1 MNMPVVMVM
10 VMVMV
15 MVVPLPMLM
24 AVMPEF
30 GLVEQEK
37 EHHPDQQGGK
47 QGVRAGLAFKGLG
60 QQVHEGGGQQ
70 GAGRQAQQ
78 VLGIDAAA
86 PRVHAGTHQKSG
98 HPDTADAGSQGGQD
112 DL

>member
-1 MNMPVVMVM
+1 MNMTVVMVM
-10 VMVMV
+10 AV
-15 MVVPLPMLM
+15 PMLM
-24 AVMPEF
+24 PVVPEF
-30 GLVEQEK
+30 GLVEQKK

-47 QGVRAGLAFKGLG
+47 QGMRAGLAFKGLG

-70 GAGRQAQQ
+70 GAGCQAQQ